1 MSMWFATMR
10 QSSHLNSG
18 KSCKV
23 ADVPLLSLGY
33 TINLDDTASELHD
46 SYYFPLSGF
55 PVAIWLQGRVFMY
68 PLDDDCAEDV
78 GVRLWLLPVVADDLL
93 EGHLYR
99 AHQSEPGQ
107 KGAQLI

>member
-1 MSMWFATMR
+1 
-10 QSSHLNSG
+10 
-18 KSCKV
+18 
-23 ADVPLLSLGY
+23 
-33 TINLDDTASELHD
+33 
-46 SYYFPLSGF
+46 
-55 PVAIWLQGRVFMY
+55 MY